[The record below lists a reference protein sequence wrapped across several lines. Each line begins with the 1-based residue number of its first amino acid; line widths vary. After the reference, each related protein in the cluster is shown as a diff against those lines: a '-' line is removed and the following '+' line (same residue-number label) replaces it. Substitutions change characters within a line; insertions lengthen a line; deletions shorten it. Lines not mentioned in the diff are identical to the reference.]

1 MSAPVRSRP
10 QVISPLRWTNSFNP
24 DDVVFNFSN
33 RLISDKEKEILSKGL
48 NFAVPPIR
56 LNACSFLTPF
66 EKFYNQLK
74 KETVNAR
81 SGFFPDSI
89 KARLK
94 DVAYSGFRSYS
105 RPNALYSQEELNTIK
120 DLRNDNSIVI
130 MKPDKGN
137 GVVILNKDEYHK
149 KMDEILADSSKFEI
163 LDDDAVKLTLKREN
177 QVKVL
182 LKKLKSDNYVTE
194 KTYNELYPTGTRIG
208 LLYGLPKI
216 HKSSIP
222 FRPILSCINH
232 YSYKI
237 ARFFIPFLAPISMSS
252 FVIKDSFSFV
262 QELLN
267 ADVNTNDVFM
277 ARCDVA
283 PLFTNIPV
291 DETIDIIS
299 NHLFANSMYFEG
311 FDRSQF
317 TKLLS
322 LSVRNCHFIFNS
334 RIYQQIDGVAMG
346 SPLGPLFANIFMSFH
361 EKSWLYN
368 CPSSLK
374 PLLYRRYVDDCFLLF
389 NSSDHV
395 PLFLS
400 YLKRQHPNISFPSE
414 LEKDGKLPFLDVEI
428 TRSNGRSSTSVYRKP
443 TFSGLFANFHSFVPS
458 VYKRCPVCCLLHRI
472 FHLCSSYENFH
483 AQLEVVRKLF
493 NLNGF
498 PTHMFDQLVR
508 RFLNNLFE
516 PKPPVL
522 TVPKKIVYFCL
533 PFTGSHSLQIR
544 TRIT

>member
-1 MSAPVRSRP
+1 MLSNLCDELYAHKRSAR
-10 QVISPLRWTNSFNP
+10 ISLPS
-24 DDVVFNFSN
+24 
-33 RLISDKEKEILSKGL
+33 LSKDTCDQKKILRCTSGSCCGRKL
-48 NFAVPPIR
+48 QAFNRSGVQI
-56 LNACSFLTPF
+56 

-74 KETVNAR
+74 KEPVNAR

-105 RPNALYSQEELNTIK
+105 RPNALYSQEELNTLK

-130 MKPDKGN
+130 MKLDKGN

-149 KMDEILADSSKFEI
+149 KMDEILADSPKFEI
-163 LDDDAVKLTLKREN
+163 LDDDDAVKREN
-177 QVKVL
+177 QVKAL
-182 LKKLKSDNYVTE
+182 LKKLKSDNCVTE
-194 KTYNELYPTGTRIG
+194 KTYNEMYPTGTRIRI
-208 LLYGLPKI
+208 LYGLPKI

-237 ARFFIPFLAPISMSS
+237 ARFFIPFLTPISMSS

-267 ADVNTNDVFM
+267 ADVNTNNVFM
-277 ARCDVA
+277 ASFDVA
-283 PLFTNIPV
+283 SLFTYIPV

-322 LSVRNCHFIFNS
+322 LSVKNCHFIFNG

-346 SPLGPLFANIFMSFH
+346 SPLDPLFANIFMSFH

-368 CPSSLK
+368 CSSSFK
-374 PLLYRRYVDDCFLLF
+374 PLMYRRYVDDCFLLF
-389 NSSDHV
+389 KSPDHV
-395 PLFLS
+395 PEFEQRHL
-400 YLKRQHPNISFPSE
+400 RPE
-414 LEKDGKLPFLDVEI
+414 ED
-428 TRSNGRSSTSVYRKP
+428 
-443 TFSGLFANFHSFVPS
+443 PS
-458 VYKRCPVCCLLHRI
+458 VYKWEL
-472 FHLCSSYENFH
+472 
-483 AQLEVVRKLF
+483 
-493 NLNGF
+493 
-498 PTHMFDQLVR
+498 
-508 RFLNNLFE
+508 
-516 PKPPVL
+516 
-522 TVPKKIVYFCL
+522 
-533 PFTGSHSLQIR
+533 
-544 TRIT
+544 